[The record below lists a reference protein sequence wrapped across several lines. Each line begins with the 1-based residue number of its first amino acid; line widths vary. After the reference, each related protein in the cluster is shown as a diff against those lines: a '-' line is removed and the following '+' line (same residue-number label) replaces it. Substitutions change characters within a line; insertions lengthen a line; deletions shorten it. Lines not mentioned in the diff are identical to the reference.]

1 MSWNITFIS
10 EKDLTD
16 HVRATIQ
23 KYGDKLESF
32 DLKRFNKNI
41 VDPVKL
47 IFDKTVYRA
56 TWEETIGNE
65 IFRQRDKANNNDI
78 GYFHQRIFQYIDK
91 CHVPANGEEGGWDV
105 IYENPDGIKLP
116 DGSVVHRVYVEMKN
130 KHNTMNSAAAGKTFI
145 KMQSQLL
152 KDDDCACFLVE
163 AIAKKSQNI
172 KWETSVDNQK
182 VGHKLIRRVSMDKF
196 YALVTGQDDAF
207 YQICMVLPEVIQ
219 KVVETEGENLVPH
232 DIVVDELRE
241 IAKESSIEGTDLAF
255 AMAIYMLGF
264 SSYEGFN
271 SMLTPEIVKDMQT
284 SDRISTYVK
293 MILKNSYGTNEK

>member
-1 MSWNITFIS
+1 
-10 EKDLTD
+10 
-16 HVRATIQ
+16 
-23 KYGDKLESF
+23 
-32 DLKRFNKNI
+32 
-41 VDPVKL
+41 
-47 IFDKTVYRA
+47 
-56 TWEETIGNE
+56 
-65 IFRQRDKANNNDI
+65 
-78 GYFHQRIFQYIDK
+78 
-91 CHVPANGEEGGWDV
+91 
-105 IYENPDGIKLP
+105 
-116 DGSVVHRVYVEMKN
+116 
-130 KHNTMNSAAAGKTFI
+130 MNSAAAGKTFI

-232 DIVVDELRE
+232 DTVIDELRE

-264 SSYEGFN
+264 SSYAGFN
-271 SMLTPEIVKDMQT
+271 SMLTPEIVKERQT

-293 MILKNSYGTNEK
+293 MILKNSYGTDNK

>member
-1 MSWNITFIS
+1 MKILRGLLSHDKGKTYQTITSSF
-10 EKDLTD
+10 EQ
-16 HVRATIQ
+16 AGYTIQ
-23 KYGDKLESF
+23 KSVLNAWDYGVPQKRERLITVGIRN
-32 DLKRFNKNI
+32 DL
-41 VDPVKL
+41 VKK
-47 IFDKTVYRA
+47 IHY
-56 TWEETIGNE
+56 
-65 IFRQRDKANNNDI
+65 
-78 GYFHQRIFQYIDK
+78 
-91 CHVPANGEEGGWDV
+91 
-105 IYENPDGIKLP
+105 
-116 DGSVVHRVYVEMKN
+116 GSVVHRVYVEMKN

-152 KDDDCACFLVE
+152 KDEGCACFLVE

-207 YQICMVLPEVIQ
+207 YQICMVLLEVIQ

-232 DIVVDELRE
+232 DTVIDELRE

-293 MILKNSYGTNEK
+293 MILKNSYGTDNK